1 MTIDTIAIMAPG
13 NMGHAVGAHL
23 VREGLRVITNLEGR
37 SADTKARAN
46 KAGMDD
52 VASDEALVREADIV
66 LSILPPG
73 RAVAFAQRIAKAIKA
88 TSAEP
93 LFVDCNAISP
103 ATAAEVAGI
112 LDAVGIKCVDAAIR
126 GGPASAGKP
135 QPRIYASGPGVA
147 EFQALN
153 DFGLD
158 IRDVGPIPGQAS
170 GLKMCAAAVSKGL
183 VVLTV
188 QAFVAARVLGI
199 DDDLRKEL
207 EGDATVSRAARR
219 APNLG
224 PDAYRWAEE
233 MDEIAATVASTGLT
247 PKILEGMAEF
257 CRFVEATPLGAQK
270 KGQLTLGR
278 DFDEVVEVL
287 AGAISKDIGLAG
299 RDPK

>member
-1 MTIDTIAIMAPG
+1 MTLDTIAIMAPG

-37 SADTKARAN
+37 SAETKARAD
-46 KAGMDD
+46 KAAMVD
-52 VASDEALVREADIV
+52 VASDETLVREADIV

-73 RAVAFAQRIAKAIKA
+73 RAVAFAQRIARAIKT
-88 TSAEP
+88 TSASP

-103 ATAAEVAGI
+103 TTAAEVAGI

-126 GGPASAGKP
+126 GGAALEGKP

-147 EFQALN
+147 EFQALMAY
-153 DFGLD
+153 GLD

-183 VVLTV
+183 VLLTV

-207 EGDATVSRAARR
+207 EGNSTVSKAAHR

-224 PDAYRWAEE
+224 PDASRWAEE

-247 PKILEGMAEF
+247 PQIYEGMAAF
-257 CRFVEATPLGAQK
+257 CRFVEGTPLGEQM

-287 AGAISKDIGLAG
+287 AGGASKGKGLAG